1 MVKNSYGGEKLTHA
15 AVKLSNVALHTKQ
28 DTQKLTWWA
37 ISKFWHHVLSVINTS
52 ELQQNDKYIHKWLY
66 FAIFIIVIHSS
77 EINNS

>member
-37 ISKFWHHVLSVINTS
+37 ISKF
-52 ELQQNDKYIHKWLY
+52 
-66 FAIFIIVIHSS
+66 
-77 EINNS
+77 